1 MARPKKE
8 NPPTKERFIHVRVT
22 EDLYD
27 VISKEA
33 SEAHLSVSAYFR
45 KLATDK
51 RITLKKEII
60 FNDPELLSA
69 LSNLGKIGSNLNQI
83 ARHLNEGNTI
93 DASLRKELLQCITE
107 LRSIREEIKE
117 MAGEYRGSN

>member
-27 VISKEA
+27 VIAKEA
-33 SEAHLSVSAYFR
+33 KEAHLSVSEYLR

-51 RITLKKEII
+51 RITLRKEVV
-60 FNDPELLSA
+60 FDNPERLSA

-83 ARHLNEGNTI
+83 ARHLNEGGSMNL
-93 DASLRKELLQCITE
+93 SLRKELLQCITE
-107 LRSIREEIKE
+107 LRSIREDVKE

>member
-8 NPPTKERFIHVRVT
+8 NPPTKEHFIHVRVT

>member
-60 FNDPELLSA
+60 FNDPKLLSA
-69 LSNLGKIGSNLNQI
+69 LSNIGKIGSNLNQI
-83 ARHLNEGNTI
+83 ARHLNEGNSI

-117 MAGEYRGSN
+117 MAGEYRGGN